1 MPVRGNAIN
10 NVRVIT
16 STYIQDAEEGLIVD
30 GTTIKPTYTV
40 KAIGNPQEL
49 SNAVDIAGGVG
60 AQLQVKYGPTSM
72 YSLLTASL
80 STKYAK
86 LRKTSMQRR

>member
-1 MPVRGNAIN
+1 MFNLIEELRNAGAEVIAIN

-40 KAIGNPQEL
+40 KAIRRNCPTQSISPAVWAL
-49 SNAVDIAGGVG
+49 S
-60 AQLQVKYGPTSM
+60 S
-72 YSLLTASL
+72 
-80 STKYAK
+80 
-86 LRKTSMQRR
+86 R